1 MRPRKGTSI
10 YKRSIGMR
18 EGAEERR
25 RRRRRRFRAGGNKGP
40 IRAIETNL
48 DPLYN
53 SGEREEGRKDSNGIG
68 KVD

>member
-1 MRPRKGTSI
+1 
-10 YKRSIGMR
+10 MR

>member
-18 EGAEERR
+18 EGAEE

>member
-1 MRPRKGTSI
+1 MRK
-10 YKRSIGMR
+10 
-18 EGAEERR
+18 GAEE

-68 KVD
+68 KAD